1 MDRMGGFSHSARR
14 HRRRLMFE
22 HLKEQPKDKILA
34 LMQAFKDDPRDD
46 KIDLG
51 VGVYK
56 NPQGVTPIMRAVKEA
71 ERRWWDEETTKAY
84 TGLAGDPAFSDA
96 MIGLVLGD
104 AVARDHVAAVATP
117 GGTGAVRQA
126 FDLIRMANPEARVFV
141 SDPTWPNHLSI
152 LKHMEIETVSFRYF
166 DSETGGV
173 DFDGMMADL
182 AGLRAGDVVLLHGC
196 CHNPTGANLT
206 GPEWQAVIALMNDIG
221 ALPMIDI
228 AYQGFGDGLE
238 ADAAATRAV
247 ASGCPEVLIAASCSK
262 NFGIYRE
269 RTGILMAVAQDASK
283 RTLTQA
289 NLAYLNR
296 QTYSFPPDHGARL
309 VSTVLTDD
317 ALRADWQAELEDVR
331 KGMLRLRKQLAAE
344 LQRLSGSDRFG
355 FIAQHRGMFSRL
367 GATPGQV
374 ERLREDHAIYMIGD
388 SRINIAGLNEKTV
401 PILARAL
408 IDAGV

>member
-1 MDRMGGFSHSARR
+1 
-14 HRRRLMFE
+14 MFE
-22 HLKEQPKDKILA
+22 HLKEKPADKIIA
-34 LMQAFKDDPRDD
+34 LGQAFREDPRET

-56 NPQGVTPIMRAVKEA
+56 NAQGVTPVMRAVKAA
-71 ERRWWDEETTKAY
+71 EKRLWEEETTKSY
-84 TGLAGDPAFSDA
+84 TALAGDPAFTGSMAD
-96 MIGLVLGD
+96 LVLGD
-104 AVARDHVAAVATP
+104 AVPRDNVATLATP

-126 FDLIRMANPEARVFV
+126 FDLVRMANPGARVFV

-152 LKHMEIETVSFRYF
+152 LAYLGMEVVNYRYF
-166 DSETGGV
+166 DSATCAV

-182 AGLRAGDVVLLHGC
+182 EGVRAGDVVLLHGC

-206 GPEWQAVIALMNDIG
+206 MPEWRAVVERLNAAG

-238 ADAAATRAV
+238 DDAAAVRYV
-247 ASGCPEVLIAASCSK
+247 AANCPEVLIAASCSK

-309 VSTVLTDD
+309 VSMVLTDD

-331 KGMLRLRKQLAAE
+331 KGMLKLREQLAGE

-367 GATPGQV
+367 GASPEQV
-374 ERLREDHAIYMIGD
+374 ERLREEHAIYMIGD
-388 SRINIAGLNEKTV
+388 SRINIAGLNDRTV
-401 PILARAL
+401 PILAKAL